1 LAEKILTAY
10 KRRVASLELVPAD
23 GGVFEVSV
31 NGNNIYSK
39 KQTGEFPDFDA
50 LVRQLKSHV

>member
-1 LAEKILTAY
+1 LAEKILVAH
-10 KRRVASLELVPAD
+10 KRRVGALELVPSD

-31 NGNNIYSK
+31 NGKNIYSK

-50 LVRQLKSHV
+50 LVKQLKSHA